1 MSFRCDVSHA
11 CDATSFR
18 CCHKEKVR
26 MTILSF
32 EIGANVSTAYLIL
45 QRVVAVLKWWVRRC
59 ETFVVVLV

>member
-1 MSFRCDVSHA
+1 
-11 CDATSFR
+11 
-18 CCHKEKVR
+18 